1 MEFCQ
6 SEKVGTLERY
16 DWQTGIK
23 TLPCRNFVAGSN
35 KPLLSLH
42 DIFKIVLCR
51 AKLIQ
56 VISHMQKMSKL
67 PKTSKTIFNNVLCIN
82 ELKYKS

>member
-23 TLPCRNFVAGSN
+23 TLPSRNFVAGSN

-67 PKTSKTIFNNVLCIN
+67 PKTSKIIFNKNAFQ
-82 ELKYKS
+82 